1 VVELGRCVRKGG
13 KRQKLEAFMQGC
25 SATYLGHKPDAP
37 GQVQERSDEDCLV
50 TGVGSSGCSCFVFC
64 MLLHP

>member
-1 VVELGRCVRKGG
+1 LFSGKGVVKLGRCVRKGDY

-37 GQVQERSDEDCLV
+37 GQV
-50 TGVGSSGCSCFVFC
+50 
-64 MLLHP
+64 